1 VTAPLTTEQLAYVV
15 THGELLA
22 LLSLQRLEAMLDASP
37 AAPPPTAE
45 ELAAAE
51 AAVQADLQRLQQQWL
66 EQSQNGAPADADE
79 SLVII
84 PAPDTAAS
92 SVDVD
97 ISHEIDAA
105 LARAYADIPAR
116 AQALQ
121 GVDTANLMQSLS
133 LLPEALPPLTQAL
146 DAAGVSAWL
155 DLHDAGDVALSEL
168 MDHASALA
176 GPTS

>member
-1 VTAPLTTEQLAYVV
+1 MSSLTAEQLAYVV

-51 AAVQADLQRLQQQWL
+51 AAVQADMQRLQQQWL
-66 EQSQNGAPADADE
+66 DQSANGAPADADE
-79 SLVII
+79 SRVII
-84 PAPDTAAS
+84 PASANSAS
-92 SVDVD
+92 SVIID

-116 AQALQ
+116 ALALQ
-121 GVDTANLMQSLS
+121 GVDTSSLAPA
-133 LLPEALPPLTQAL
+133 LAALTDGLPPLTQAL
-146 DAAGVSAWL
+146 SATGVTAWL
-155 DLHDAGDVALSEL
+155 DLHDAGDPALSEL
-168 MDHASALA
+168 MDQASALG